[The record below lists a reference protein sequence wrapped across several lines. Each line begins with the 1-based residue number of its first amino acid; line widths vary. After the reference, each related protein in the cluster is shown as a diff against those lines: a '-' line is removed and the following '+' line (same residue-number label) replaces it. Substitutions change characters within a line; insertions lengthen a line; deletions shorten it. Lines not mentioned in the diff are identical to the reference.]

1 MSKHGAGDRRATDS
15 KHRRHRRTAA
25 NRRSERGEEIRV
37 RAERARERGE
47 GERARRGRERKC
59 DWRGEG
65 DTEAVSVN
73 AAAGCGCWAG
83 PLGRVARGRL
93 T

>member
-37 RAERARERGE
+37 RAESSM
-47 GERARRGRERKC
+47 RGREAERL
-59 DWRGEG
+59 RPE
-65 DTEAVSVN
+65 TESVN
-73 AAAGCGCWAG
+73 AN
-83 PLGRVARGRL
+83 ARGWG
-93 T
+93 